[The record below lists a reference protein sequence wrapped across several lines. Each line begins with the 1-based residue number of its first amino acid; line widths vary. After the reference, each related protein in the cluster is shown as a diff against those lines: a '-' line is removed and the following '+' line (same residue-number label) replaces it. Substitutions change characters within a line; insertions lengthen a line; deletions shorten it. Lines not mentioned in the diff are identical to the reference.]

1 MSIYYIEDKNGT
13 YLSPD
18 KKRRFIKLTGKSA
31 YDFLRS
37 EAGRGKQFYKT
48 STKEENGEKIFVEV
62 SAEKIKS
69 IRSEQRRRQY
79 VSERDR
85 QSEKSIVSIYGIE
98 TEDDAVTGEEVISSD
113 EESVEETAIRNIEL
127 EHLHYAI
134 QSLSKEEFE
143 LVQMLYLSSNPMTE
157 RQIADV
163 IGISQQ
169 AVNKRKLSVIKK
181 LKAFLTM

>member
-1 MSIYYIEDKNGT
+1 MSIYYIEDKCGT
-13 YLSPD
+13 YFSPD

-31 YDFLRS
+31 FDFLRS
-37 EAGRGKQFYKT
+37 EAGKGRQFYKT
-48 STKEENGEKIFVEV
+48 STKEESGEIVFVEV
-62 SAEKIKS
+62 PAEKIKS

-79 VSERDR
+79 IAERDR
-85 QSEKSIVSIYGIE
+85 LSEKSIVSIYGME
-98 TEDDAVTGEEVISSD
+98 NEDDAISGEEVIDSGD
-113 EESVEETAIRNIEL
+113 ESVEETAMRNIEL

-134 QSLSKEEFE
+134 QSLSKEESE

-157 RQIADV
+157 RQIAEA

-181 LKAFLTM
+181 LKML

>member
-98 TEDDAVTGEEVISSD
+98 TV
-113 EESVEETAIRNIEL
+113 
-127 EHLHYAI
+127 HYAI

-181 LKAFLTM
+181 LKTFLTM

>member
-1 MSIYYIEDKNGT
+1 MNQNWCFLPAPKWRF
-13 YLSPD
+13 SPD
-18 KKRRFIKLTGKSA
+18 PNI
-31 YDFLRS
+31 RS

>member
-1 MSIYYIEDKNGT
+1 MSIYYIEDKCGT
-13 YLSPD
+13 YFSPD

-31 YDFLRS
+31 FDFLRS
-37 EAGRGKQFYKT
+37 EAGKGRQFYKT
-48 STKEENGEKIFVEV
+48 STKEESGEIVFVEV
-62 SAEKIKS
+62 PAEKIKS

-79 VSERDR
+79 IAERDR
-85 QSEKSIVSIYGIE
+85 QSEKSIVSIYGME
-98 TEDDAVTGEEVISSD
+98 NEDDAISGEEVIDSGD
-113 EESVEETAIRNIEL
+113 ESVEETAMRNIEL

-134 QSLSKEEFE
+134 QSLSKEESE

-157 RQIADV
+157 RQIAEA

-181 LKAFLTM
+181 LKTFLKM

>member
-1 MSIYYIEDKNGT
+1 MSIYYIEDKCGT
-13 YLSPD
+13 YFSPD

-31 YDFLRS
+31 FDFLRS
-37 EAGRGKQFYKT
+37 EAGKGRQFYKT
-48 STKEENGEKIFVEV
+48 STKEESGEKVFVEV
-62 SAEKIKS
+62 PAEKIKS

-79 VSERDR
+79 IAERDR
-85 QSEKSIVSIYGIE
+85 QSEKSIVSIYGME
-98 TEDDAVTGEEVISSD
+98 NEDDAISGEEVIDSGD
-113 EESVEETAIRNIEL
+113 ESVEETAMRNIEL

-134 QSLSKEEFE
+134 QSLSKEESE

-157 RQIADV
+157 RQIAEA

-181 LKAFLTM
+181 LKTFLKM